1 MKLIYKYPL
10 NIEGYT
16 TIKAKFAQILD
27 IQMQFDKPV
36 LWAVVDENMEE
47 SDITLVSVGTG
58 WPLSSTEEWTYFKT
72 IQEAEGALIWHF
84 FIVENECSCKL
95 TPDGRIYK
103 VPQMVVEDA
112 DKSFYSS
119 LEINGEPE
127 YYTDQKTVS
136 EALEYIRYLENKV
149 EELKAEKERIL
160 DTAEEL
166 TNAWEELKRAC
177 RSSLDKTLK
186 TYQKS
191 RR

>member
-72 IQEAEGALIWHF
+72 VQEAEGALIWHF

-112 DKSFYSS
+112 DKSLNS
-119 LEINGEPE
+119 LIDAEMA
-127 YYTDQKTVS
+127 S
-136 EALEYIRYLENKV
+136 EALAYIRYLENKV

-166 TNAWEELKRAC
+166 TNAWEELKRTC

-191 RR
+191 GR